1 MDNASRPDD
10 FERSDADPRLIS
22 AIAAGVALF
31 LVAVPLLV
39 LTAYRDAPRLG
50 RIPEGLP
57 QPPAPRLQ
65 VRPEADLTRLRV
77 EESEKLNNFGWAN
90 RDKKVTHISIERAM
104 KLLAEK
110 GIAGWPS
117 PAGSTSAAVPP

>member
-1 MDNASRPDD
+1 MDDVSRPDN

-22 AIAAGVALF
+22 ALAAGVAVF

-39 LTAYRDAPRLG
+39 VTFYPEALRLG
-50 RIPEGLP
+50 RIPDRLP

-65 VRPEADLTRLRV
+65 VNPQADLDRLRA
-77 EESEKLNNFGWAN
+77 EENERLDTFGWAD
-90 RDKKVTHISIERAM
+90 RDRKNIRIPIERAM
-104 KLLAEK
+104 KLLSEK

-117 PAGSTSAAVPP
+117 PAPP